1 MSELKNQIQRWEE
14 GDAYITT
21 TLGVIKEEYEI
32 THAFLNNDKERN
44 SALKAGDELIF
55 RVSPAYANRANG
67 DKRKFRDLLQS
78 EELTIRPNTSDR
90 PGVGTIVFQD
100 LIEL

>member
-1 MSELKNQIQRWEE
+1 MSDLKSKIQSWEE
-14 GDAYITT
+14 GDVYIAT
-21 TLGVIKEEYEI
+21 TLAEIKEEYEI

-44 SALKAGDELIF
+44 SALKSGTDLVF
-55 RVSPAYANRANG
+55 RISPAFANRANG
-67 DKRKFRDLLQS
+67 DKKKLRDLLRS

-90 PGVGTIVFQD
+90 AGVGTIVFQD